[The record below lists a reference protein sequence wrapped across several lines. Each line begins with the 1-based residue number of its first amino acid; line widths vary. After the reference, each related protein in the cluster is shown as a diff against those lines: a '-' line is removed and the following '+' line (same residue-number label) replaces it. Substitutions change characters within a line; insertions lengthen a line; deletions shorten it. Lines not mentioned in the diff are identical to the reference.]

1 MDMSHL
7 PAEHRDTLQRLH
19 RRVQDAVETIERLRA
34 KNRELQQRVEE
45 LEARPTFPENDTVV
59 ALDDDPDELR
69 AQITDF
75 IDAIDTFLE
84 TTPADDD
91 PSAPPSDDSP
101 DA

>member
-1 MDMSHL
+1 MSHL